1 MILLCVSLIVRIVGV
16 TQEHR
21 DVLRRG
27 LRHVAGA
34 VVEIVF
40 LRLVDVID
48 KETIQT
54 FKMLCVQ
61 KRKNVALHSGVY
73 AA

>member
-1 MILLCVSLIVRIVGV
+1 M
-16 TQEHR
+16 H
-21 DVLRRG
+21 RG

-40 LRLVDVID
+40 LSLVDVID
-48 KETIQT
+48 RETIQT